1 MLVRLIS
8 GILLL
13 VILAVVMV
21 SGGWLLFGFTLL
33 ISLIGFQEL
42 IKATGVRTDPQK
54 YSPVEMVGYIGI
66 VAYYVLLFVRG
77 MDAFSLFP
85 VILTIMGMMLVYV
98 LAFPKYE
105 ASRIMAAGFS
115 FLYAPVFLSF
125 IYLTRLLPHGIY
137 LVWLIFC
144 GSWASD
150 TCAYVVGMLFG
161 RHKLAPILSPKKTI
175 EGSVGGILGA
185 ALIGYLYAYILCRF
199 GNTEVTDA
207 ILWAFPAI
215 SAIGALLSQI
225 GDLAASGIKRNHNIK
240 DYGKLIPGHGG
251 IMDRFDSVIVTA
263 PLIYYCS
270 MLFLHL

>member
-161 RHKLAPILSPKKTI
+161 RHKLAPVLSPKKTI

-199 GNTEVTDA
+199 GTTDVTDA

>member
-1 MLVRLIS
+1 
-8 GILLL
+8 
-13 VILAVVMV
+13 
-21 SGGWLLFGFTLL
+21 
-33 ISLIGFQEL
+33 
-42 IKATGVRTDPQK
+42 
-54 YSPVEMVGYIGI
+54 
-66 VAYYVLLFVRG
+66 
-77 MDAFSLFP
+77 
-85 VILTIMGMMLVYV
+85 
-98 LAFPKYE
+98 
-105 ASRIMAAGFS
+105 MAAGFS

-161 RHKLAPILSPKKTI
+161 RHKLAPVLSPKKTI

-199 GNTEVTDA
+199 GTTDVTDA